1 MNIHEYQ
8 AQDLL
13 RQCGMPVLP
22 GKVVASPSDAAAA
35 AREIGFPVVV
45 KAQVHSGGR
54 GKAGGV
60 RVARD
65 EPSVLDAAEA
75 ILSLRI
81 QGLPVRKLLVAPAVG
96 IDSEAYLS
104 LLVDRAKSRLVFVAC
119 ATGGVD
125 IEETA
130 RRAPDTILRLE
141 VPVNGDSPAPSRAR
155 YEPLSNQLFGN
166 GAAGRAVAEVMA
178 SMEQCLRSRDCAL
191 VEVNPLAMTREGT
204 VVALDAKITLDDNA
218 LFRQPENLAL
228 REPES
233 ESNEQADRLAR
244 EAGLSFVPLDGD
256 IGCMVNGAGLAMAT
270 MDTLK
275 YFGGDPANFLDVG
288 GSSNPAKVINAFK
301 IILSNP
307 RVKVVFINIF
317 GGITRCDDV
326 ARGLLDT
333 FAQYQVSVPI
343 VVRLAGTNDEAGR
356 ALLAADQ
363 HLVGSGLVVA
373 ATLEEGAEKA
383 VEIARQP

>member
-8 AQDLL
+8 AEDLL
-13 RQCGMPVLP
+13 RQCGMPVLSGRVAATP
-22 GKVVASPSDAAAA
+22 GEAVAA
-35 AREIGFPVVV
+35 AREMGFPVVV

-60 RVARD
+60 RLAED
-65 EPSVLDAAEA
+65 EQSVRSSAEA
-75 ILSLRI
+75 ILGLLI
-81 QGLPVRKLLVAPAVG
+81 QGLPVRKLLITPAVG
-96 IDSEAYLS
+96 IHAEAYLS
-104 LLVDRAKSRLVFVAC
+104 LLVDRALSRLVFVGC

-130 RRAPDTILRLE
+130 RRAPESLLRLE
-141 VPVNGDSPAPSRAR
+141 VPIATNGAAPSRAR

-166 GAAGRAVAEVMA
+166 GAAGAAVAEVMA
-178 SMEQCLRSRDCAL
+178 AMERCLRSRDCAL
-191 VEVNPLAMTREGT
+191 VEVNPLAMTREGK
-204 VVALDAKITLDDNA
+204 VLALDAKITLDDNA
-218 LFRQPENLAL
+218 LFRQPANLSL
-228 REPES
+228 RDPETDGD
-233 ESNEQADRLAR
+233 ADRLAR

-275 YFGGDPANFLDVG
+275 YFDGDPANFLDVG
-288 GSSNPAKVINAFK
+288 GSSNPAKVINAFR
-301 IILSNP
+301 IILHNP

-326 ARGLLDT
+326 ARGLLET
-333 FAQYQVSVPI
+333 LGQYRVDVPI
-343 VVRLAGTNDEAGR
+343 VVRLAGTNEEAGR
-356 ALLAADQ
+356 ELLSGNAPE
-363 HLVGSGLVVA
+363 LGSRLVVA

-383 VEIARQP
+383 VEIAKQS